1 MLHGRSMVLG
11 EWSWPEGRSIMIEG
25 IDLRK
30 CQVLDSLSDKH
41 LSELAKG
48 AEKRVYRR
56 QTHVYDRG
64 ERATH
69 VFFVI
74 KGLVSLRDIGPGDVV
89 GISYETCDPGK
100 LFGAAS
106 LLRAPE
112 YPIAAVCLEDSEVMA
127 IESDRLFDL
136 CRNDPRLGY
145 NVMFSVA
152 QLYFERYKIAKRQVY
167 EMVRTPT
174 LITALPG

>member
-1 MLHGRSMVLG
+1 MMMDG
-11 EWSWPEGRSIMIEG
+11 IE
-25 IDLRK
+25 LRT
-30 CQVLDSLSDKH
+30 CQVLDALSDDQ
-41 LSELAKG
+41 LSELAKSS
-48 AEKRVYRR
+48 EKRVYRR
-56 QTHVYDRG
+56 HTHVYDRG
-64 ERATH
+64 DRATH
-69 VFFVI
+69 VFYVS

-106 LLRAPE
+106 LLRAPG
-112 YPIAAVCLEDSEVMA
+112 YPVAAVCLEDSEVVA
-127 IESDRLFDL
+127 IASDQLFDL

-145 NVMFSVA
+145 NVMFFIA

>member
-1 MLHGRSMVLG
+1 M
-11 EWSWPEGRSIMIEG
+11 MIEG
-25 IDLRK
+25 SDLRK
-30 CQVLDSLSDKH
+30 CQVFESLSDDQ
-41 LSELAKG
+41 LSELAKS

-56 QTHVYDRG
+56 HTHVYDRG
-64 ERATH
+64 DRATH
-69 VFFVI
+69 VFFVS

-106 LLRAPE
+106 LLRAPG
-112 YPIAAVCLEDSEVMA
+112 YPIAAVCLEDSEVVA
-127 IESDRLFDL
+127 IESDHLFDL

-145 NVMFSVA
+145 NVMFSIA

-174 LITALPG
+174 IITALPG